1 MKRLKTIFLLLC
13 LPIMLTAKEY
23 YVATNGDDANTGS
36 IDSPFATLARAQAEV
51 KAGDIVYIR
60 GGRYIMEESQIMGER
75 EKIYACVFLMDKS
88 GTDNE
93 HRIRYFGYPGE
104 RPIFDL
110 SQVKPFEKRVSV
122 FYVSGSYLHFKNIEV
137 VGTQVTLVG
146 HTQSECFSNRGG
158 NNNIYESL
166 SMHDGMGIGFYLV
179 KGADNLIL
187 NCDAYNNYDTVSDGG
202 RGGNVDGFGGHPDNN
217 GSGNVFRGCR
227 AWWNSDDGFDLINSG
242 QAVVID
248 HCWSFYN
255 GYRPGSTSAK
265 AGDGTG
271 FKAGGYGMSDSPKA
285 PEIIP
290 MHEVKNCIA
299 YYNSNKG
306 FYANHH
312 PGGIL
317 WSNNSG
323 YKNPSNYCM
332 LNRKS
337 IEEAVD
343 VAGYGHILK
352 NNLSY
357 SPRSAEKH
365 IIDINESLCQ
375 TANNSFLPTVM
386 ILTETDFLSLDA
398 GQLTAERKA
407 DGNLPDITFLQ
418 PSESSRLYATR
429 IGYSFEAPVTD
440 EDNDGVDDNT
450 IIGEKDWLMEAAI
463 HVNNSIASI
472 EGPGAEEFTAFY
484 INGQKVKMSN
494 GTVDLSA
501 YNGKLNL
508 KATSTQGG
516 IVKLTLHK

>member
-1 MKRLKTIFLLLC
+1 M
-13 LPIMLTAKEY
+13 
-23 YVATNGDDANTGS
+23 
-36 IDSPFATLARAQAEV
+36 
-51 KAGDIVYIR
+51 
-60 GGRYIMEESQIMGER
+60 
-75 EKIYACVFLMDKS
+75 
-88 GTDNE
+88 
-93 HRIRYFGYPGE
+93 
-104 RPIFDL
+104 
-110 SQVKPFEKRVSV
+110 
-122 FYVSGSYLHFKNIEV
+122 
-137 VGTQVTLVG
+137 
-146 HTQSECFSNRGG
+146 
-158 NNNIYESL
+158 
-166 SMHDGMGIGFYLV
+166 
-179 KGADNLIL
+179 
-187 NCDAYNNYDTVSDGG
+187 
-202 RGGNVDGFGGHPDNN
+202 
-217 GSGNVFRGCR
+217 
-227 AWWNSDDGFDLINSG
+227 
-242 QAVVID
+242 ID

-407 DGNLPDITFLQ
+407 DGSLPDITFLQ

-508 KATSTQGG
+508 KARRPA
-516 IVKLTLHK
+516 